1 MMFETSLY
9 EDGPFLDSQDLG
21 FKTDPS
27 DIFSLTL
34 DIGAGGWESHTPPDS
49 PSQDFTLSSF
59 CDPTLLKPTKFF
71 EEDVILPN
79 LGLPERIEE
88 SSLYSTWDTPPA
100 SPISDSSGCDDWLGE
115 SLPLFG
121 PSTSRTTSTAT
132 STSKLSYKLLNTT
145 TAPTT
150 TSHKRKSYAVQD
162 TTTTT
167 TQSANHRKKLMR
179 EKSVQ
184 DRAARTAACERAVSE
199 LATQHSSKR
208 EDDPETRRHTHNI
221 LERKRRNDLKNS
233 YQHLREHVPS
243 LEDNERAPTGQILL
257 HAVDYINSLKQEQ
270 ANIGATLAQL
280 KSQNEMLRRKIAV
293 GSSK

>member
-1 MMFETSLY
+1 MFETSLY
-9 EDGPFLDSQDLG
+9 EDGPFLDSHDLG

-34 DIGAGGWESHTPPDS
+34 DISSGGWESHSPPDS
-49 PSQDFTLSSF
+49 PTPDFTLSSF

-115 SLPLFG
+115 PLPLFG
-121 PSTSRTTSTAT
+121 SAPSTSRTTSTST
-132 STSKLSYKLLNTT
+132 TSKLSYKLPSTT
-145 TAPTT
+145 TAPAA
-150 TSHKRKSYAVQD
+150 TSHKRKSYAMQD
-162 TTTTT
+162 TATTP
-167 TQSANHRKKLMR
+167 SANQRKKIMR

-199 LATQHSSKR
+199 LATQHSNKR

-280 KSQNEMLRRKIAV
+280 KSQNEMLRRKMAAA
-293 GSSK
+293 SSK